1 MAPVAVRSR
10 DWRYLLPDGPA
21 KRLVE
26 YEARNLEGKGTV
38 VYLSQSMGFGRLAGC
53 VPTLR
58 ASHVKPLW
66 LLAVQ
71 RWLLHSELAAMM
83 GFPVVETLS
92 HVSGVPLDTATRGAP
107 PNALGNAMHVSRVG
121 AAIVCALASARRG

>member
-26 YEARNLEGKGTV
+26 YEARNLAGKGTV
-38 VYLSQSMGFGRLAGC
+38 VDLSQSMGFGRLAGC

-66 LLAVQ
+66 LLVEK

-83 GFPVVETLS
+83 GLPVVETWS
-92 HVSGVPLDTATRGAP
+92 HVSGVPLDTATNGAP
-107 PNALGNAMHVSRVG
+107 PNSLGNAMHVACVG
-121 AAIVCALASARRG
+121 VAMVCASAFARRC